1 VASLGVGGEGLMPSM
16 HEALH
21 FPTERQAASVI
32 RRDGAHAE
40 DLIRADGYAS
50 FLTLAAIPIDHGF
63 ESSRF
68 CAALCFLIT
77 HRGIQSIEKT
87 KLTLFMQGKTSFNL
101 LAASA
106 ALLGFLFVVPM
117 ANGAELPVRNSRNI
131 TPVEA
136 EFRGCYAAG
145 YCRFWVEP
153 SSPMAESLLRV
164 RPDGISQTS
173 SDYGTSVA
181 IRDRLNALL
190 SNMIHQAKHIV
201 LLDLRKLGD
210 GTFAATVIVN
220 DADVAPDPVLL
231 ELNNKI
237 ANTSR

>member
-1 VASLGVGGEGLMPSM
+1 
-16 HEALH
+16 
-21 FPTERQAASVI
+21 
-32 RRDGAHAE
+32 
-40 DLIRADGYAS
+40 
-50 FLTLAAIPIDHGF
+50 
-63 ESSRF
+63 
-68 CAALCFLIT
+68 
-77 HRGIQSIEKT
+77 
-87 KLTLFMQGKTSFNL
+87 MQGKTSLTL
-101 LAASA
+101 LVASA

-117 ANGAELPVRNSRNI
+117 ANGAEPPALNSRN
-131 TPVEA
+131 TMPVEA

-173 SDYGTSVA
+173 SDYGISVA

-201 LLDLRKLGD
+201 LLDLHKLGD

-220 DADVAPDPVLL
+220 DADVASDPVLL

>member
-1 VASLGVGGEGLMPSM
+1 
-16 HEALH
+16 
-21 FPTERQAASVI
+21 
-32 RRDGAHAE
+32 
-40 DLIRADGYAS
+40 
-50 FLTLAAIPIDHGF
+50 
-63 ESSRF
+63 
-68 CAALCFLIT
+68 
-77 HRGIQSIEKT
+77 
-87 KLTLFMQGKTSFNL
+87 MQGKTSLDL

-117 ANGAELPVRNSRNI
+117 ANGAEPPAANSQDS
-131 TPVEA
+131 TSVEA

-153 SSPMAESLLRV
+153 NSPTAESLLPV

-173 SDYGTSVA
+173 SDYGISIA

-201 LLDLRKLGD
+201 LLDLRKLSD

-220 DADVAPDPVLL
+220 DADLASDSVLV
-231 ELNNKI
+231 ELNEKVTR
-237 ANTSR
+237 TSR

>member
-1 VASLGVGGEGLMPSM
+1 L
-16 HEALH
+16 
-21 FPTERQAASVI
+21 
-32 RRDGAHAE
+32 
-40 DLIRADGYAS
+40 
-50 FLTLAAIPIDHGF
+50 
-63 ESSRF
+63 
-68 CAALCFLIT
+68 LIT
-77 HRGIQSIEKT
+77 HCGIQSIEKT

-220 DADVAPDPVLL
+220 DADVASDPVLL

>member
-1 VASLGVGGEGLMPSM
+1 
-16 HEALH
+16 
-21 FPTERQAASVI
+21 
-32 RRDGAHAE
+32 
-40 DLIRADGYAS
+40 
-50 FLTLAAIPIDHGF
+50 
-63 ESSRF
+63 
-68 CAALCFLIT
+68 
-77 HRGIQSIEKT
+77 
-87 KLTLFMQGKTSFNL
+87 MQGKTSLNL

-106 ALLGFLFVVPM
+106 ALLGFLFAVPM
-117 ANGAELPVRNSRNI
+117 AIGAEPPALNSRNA

-164 RPDGISQTS
+164 RPDGIYRTSGGISQTS

-220 DADVAPDPVLL
+220 DADVASDPVLL